1 MVSTNDL
8 KNGMVIEYDGKL
20 MQILE
25 FMHVLQNKVAYV
37 RVKMKDLRTGTVTET
52 ALKGSD
58 SAFKRCYI
66 ERKEMQY
73 IYNTGDAL
81 AFMDMETYEQLE
93 IPENRLAWEKKFIL
107 EGSNVNITFYEGEI
121 LGVSLPDKVT
131 LKITDTTPAVK
142 GSSTDRK
149 KAVLE
154 TGLEITVPAFL
165 ENGTEVIVSTIDGTY
180 VSRAQVLWLF
190 LGRAFFSA
198 KIVPRFAQ
206 FVVFADLIM

>member
-1 MVSTNDL
+1 MRRIYPPFCLKDEEVKIMVSTNDL

-73 IYNTGDAL
+73 IYNTGEAL
-81 AFMDMETYEQLE
+81 AFMDMETYEQIE
-93 IPENRLAWEKKFIL
+93 IPEDRLAWEKKFML

-131 LKITDTTPAVK
+131 LTITDTTPAVK

-149 KAVLE
+149 RAVLE

-165 ENGTEVIVSTIDGTY
+165 ENGTQVIVSTIDGTY
-180 VSRAQVLWLF
+180 VSRA
-190 LGRAFFSA
+190 
-198 KIVPRFAQ
+198 
-206 FVVFADLIM
+206 

>member
-73 IYNTGDAL
+73 IYNTGETF
-81 AFMDMETYEQLE
+81 AFMDMESYEQIE
-93 IPENRLAWEKKFIL
+93 IPETNLSWEKNFML

-121 LGVSLPDKVT
+121 LGVSLPDKVK
-131 LKITDTTPAVK
+131 LKIADTTPAFK
-142 GSSTDRK
+142 GASTDRK
-149 KAVLE
+149 KATLE
-154 TGLEITVPAFL
+154 TGLEVTVPAFL
-165 ENGTEVIVSTIDGTY
+165 ENGTEIIISTLDGTY
-180 VSRAQVLWLF
+180 VSRA
-190 LGRAFFSA
+190 
-198 KIVPRFAQ
+198 
-206 FVVFADLIM
+206 

>member
-58 SAFKRCYI
+58 SSFKRCFI
-66 ERKEMQY
+66 ERKSMQY

-81 AFMDMETYEQLE
+81 AFMDMETYEQIE
-93 IPENRLAWEKKFIL
+93 IPQSRLEWERKFIL
-107 EGSNVNITFYEGEI
+107 EGATVDITFYEGEI

-131 LKITDTTPAVK
+131 LTIVDTTPAVK
-142 GSSTDRK
+142 GASTERK

-154 TGLEITVPAFL
+154 TGLELNVPAFI
-165 ENGTEVIVSTIDGTY
+165 ENNSKIIVSTIDGTY
-180 VSRAQVLWLF
+180 V
-190 LGRAFFSA
+190 GRA
-198 KIVPRFAQ
+198 
-206 FVVFADLIM
+206 

>member
-1 MVSTNDL
+1 MISTNDL

-37 RVKMKDLRTGTVTET
+37 RVKMKDLRSGTVTET

-81 AFMDMETYEQLE
+81 AFMDMETYEQIE
-93 IPENRLAWEKKFIL
+93 IPLSRLAWEKKFIV
-107 EGSNVNITFYEGEI
+107 EGANVNITFYEGEI

-142 GSSTDRK
+142 GASADRK
-149 KAVLE
+149 KAILE
-154 TGLEITVPAFL
+154 TGLELNVPAFL
-165 ENGTEVIVSTIDGTY
+165 EIGTEIIVSTIDGNY
-180 VSRAQVLWLF
+180 VSRA
-190 LGRAFFSA
+190 
-198 KIVPRFAQ
+198 
-206 FVVFADLIM
+206 

>member
-1 MVSTNDL
+1 MVATNDL

-37 RVKMKDLRTGTVTET
+37 RVKMKDLRTGSVTET

-73 IYNTGDAL
+73 IYNTGEAL
-81 AFMDMETYEQLE
+81 AFMDMETYEQIE
-93 IPENRLAWEKKFIL
+93 IAEKRLAWEKKFIL
-107 EGSNVNITFYEGEI
+107 EGANVSITFYEGEI

-131 LKITDTTPAVK
+131 LKIKETTPAVK

-149 KAVLE
+149 KAILE
-154 TGLEITVPAFL
+154 TDLEITVPAFL
-165 ENGTEVIVSTIDGTY
+165 EVGTSVIVSTIDGTY
-180 VSRAQVLWLF
+180 VSRA
-190 LGRAFFSA
+190 
-198 KIVPRFAQ
+198 
-206 FVVFADLIM
+206 

>member
-73 IYNTGDAL
+73 IYNTGESL
-81 AFMDMETYEQLE
+81 AFMDMETYDQIE
-93 IPENRLAWEKKFIL
+93 IPEKRLSWEQKFIL

-149 KAVLE
+149 KAILE
-154 TGLEITVPAFL
+154 TGLELNVPAFL
-165 ENGTEVIVSTIDGTY
+165 EIGTEIIVSTIDGTY
-180 VSRAQVLWLF
+180 VSRA
-190 LGRAFFSA
+190 
-198 KIVPRFAQ
+198 
-206 FVVFADLIM
+206 

>member
-73 IYNTGDAL
+73 IYNTGEAF
-81 AFMDMETYEQLE
+81 AFMDMESYEQIE
-93 IPENRLAWEKKFIL
+93 IPETNLLWEKNFML

-121 LGVSLPDKVT
+121 LGVSLPDKVK
-131 LKITDTTPAVK
+131 LKIADTTPAVK
-142 GSSTDRK
+142 GASTDRK
-149 KAVLE
+149 KATLE
-154 TGLEITVPAFL
+154 TGLEVTVPAFL
-165 ENGTEVIVSTIDGTY
+165 ENGTEIIISTLDGTY
-180 VSRAQVLWLF
+180 VSRA
-190 LGRAFFSA
+190 
-198 KIVPRFAQ
+198 
-206 FVVFADLIM
+206 

>member
-1 MVSTNDL
+1 MVNTNDL

-73 IYNTGDAL
+73 IYNTGTAL
-81 AFMDMETYEQLE
+81 AFMDMETYEQIE
-93 IPENRLAWEKKFIL
+93 IPLERLAWEMKFITD
-107 EGSNVNITFYEGEI
+107 GANVSITIYEGEI

-131 LKITDTTPAVK
+131 LKIVDTTPAVK
-142 GSSTDRK
+142 GSATDRK
-149 KAVLE
+149 KATLE

-165 ENGTEVIVSTIDGTY
+165 DIDTEVIVSTIDGSY
-180 VSRAQVLWLF
+180 VSRA
-190 LGRAFFSA
+190 
-198 KIVPRFAQ
+198 
-206 FVVFADLIM
+206 

>member
-73 IYNTGDAL
+73 IYNTGEAF
-81 AFMDMETYEQLE
+81 AFMDMESYEQIE
-93 IPENRLAWEKKFIL
+93 IPETNLSWEKNFML

-121 LGVSLPDKVT
+121 LGVSLPDKVK
-131 LKITDTTPAVK
+131 LKIADTTPAVK
-142 GSSTDRK
+142 GASTDRK
-149 KAVLE
+149 KATLE
-154 TGLEITVPAFL
+154 TGLEVTVPAFL
-165 ENGTEVIVSTIDGTY
+165 ENGTEIIISTLDGTY
-180 VSRAQVLWLF
+180 VSRA
-190 LGRAFFSA
+190 
-198 KIVPRFAQ
+198 
-206 FVVFADLIM
+206 

>member
-1 MVSTNDL
+1 VVSTNDL

-73 IYNTGDAL
+73 IYNTGEAF
-81 AFMDMETYEQLE
+81 AFMDMESYEQIE
-93 IPENRLAWEKKFIL
+93 IPETNLSWEKNFML

-121 LGVSLPDKVT
+121 LGVSLPDKVK
-131 LKITDTTPAVK
+131 LKIADTTPAVK
-142 GSSTDRK
+142 GASTDRK
-149 KAVLE
+149 KATLE
-154 TGLEITVPAFL
+154 TGLEVTVPAFL
-165 ENGTEVIVSTIDGTY
+165 ENGTEIIISTLDGTY
-180 VSRAQVLWLF
+180 VSRA
-190 LGRAFFSA
+190 
-198 KIVPRFAQ
+198 
-206 FVVFADLIM
+206 